1 MPETNN
7 HEMVVL
13 LIARLKKERENKNNN
28 ATFNDALDEAIN
40 KLKNLKKFF

>member
-13 LIARLKKERENKNNN
+13 LIARLKKERENKKNNT
-28 ATFNDALDEAIN
+28 TFNDALDEAIS

>member
-1 MPETNN
+1 MPTTDS

-13 LIARLKKERENKNNN
+13 LITRLKKERENKKNN
-28 ATFNDALDEAIN
+28 ATFNDALDEAIS